1 MRHYLLTILLTAL
14 CSANLL
20 SKSLFNVQSKD
31 EPEKIDIANVDLSL
45 LTGLGKDDGRTQ
57 MTFGINAA
65 ILKSASEAFSFGIG
79 AGYLCNVDYGVEG
92 NSSKSDSY
100 IPIFARA
107 KFKTPISP
115 KSNFVFDLDGGCAV
129 RDNAHMLISPQAG
142 FDFKLGESNK
152 SIATKLMYHN
162 IIGTNGGVWG
172 ITVSLSL

>member
-1 MRHYLLTILLTAL
+1 MINSVTYAQNNTNSGNPNIDI
-14 CSANLL
+14 SLL
-20 SKSLFNVQSKD
+20 SG
-31 EPEKIDIANVDLSL
+31 I
-45 LTGLGKDDGRTQ
+45 GKHSGETQ

-92 NSSKSDSY
+92 SSSKSDSY

-107 KFKTPISP
+107 KFKAPISP
-115 KSNFVFDLDGGCAV
+115 KSNFIFNFDGGCAAG
-129 RDNAHMLISPQAG
+129 DNAHMLISPQAG

-162 IIGTNGGVWG
+162 IIGINGSVWG